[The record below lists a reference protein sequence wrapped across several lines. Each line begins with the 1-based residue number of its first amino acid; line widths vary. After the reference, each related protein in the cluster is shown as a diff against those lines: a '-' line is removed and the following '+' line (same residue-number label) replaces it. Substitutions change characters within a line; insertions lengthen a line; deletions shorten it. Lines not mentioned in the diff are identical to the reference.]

1 MALSKAGQLLML
13 WNKISVLLKTSLTQQ
28 GGFFSPSIIQRWFK
42 NSSTNLGREHFFFWF
57 FPLKNK
63 RIVELLKTKGWLFK
77 QSLASVQQNR
87 VLSHPEFDFNQI
99 PCITELFIMSSIKKT
114 YSTHTNNHKALIK
127 KFGGLLIVLSCD
139 LIKTSFLNYFK

>member
-1 MALSKAGQLLML
+1 M
-13 WNKISVLLKTSLTQQ
+13 
-28 GGFFSPSIIQRWFK
+28 
-42 NSSTNLGREHFFFWF
+42 
-57 FPLKNK
+57 
-63 RIVELLKTKGWLFK
+63 ELLKTKGWLFK

-87 VLSHPEFDFNQI
+87 VLSHPEFDCNQI

-139 LIKTSFLNYFK
+139 LIKTSFKTILNNWP